1 MAIRFWRRSIEPP
14 ICKLQH
20 FSKTLSQLG
29 TDGAQDGCAATSLA
43 LACHSEEEEETV
55 ENVCLAVG
63 QPSVSRQPQA
73 LSTQVQGEL
82 LTAQ

>member
-1 MAIRFWRRSIEPP
+1 MVP
-14 ICKLQH
+14 
-20 FSKTLSQLG
+20 KT
-29 TDGAQDGCAATSLA
+29 DRCAATPLA

-73 LSTQVQGEL
+73 LSTRGVTNRTVRQQEL
-82 LTAQ
+82 GQWMVCGGW